1 MISTGFTHTE
11 WTYVIGLFLA
21 LNLGLAIDYFE
32 NKHSSEVYTREQIK
46 DHFIVPNVCLLLF
59 FIAVYFKDPTCS
71 TNQSDINQN
80 KIEQR
85 LDRIE
90 QKLDN
95 PSQNKKSTK
104 DKDCDC
110 N

>member
-1 MISTGFTHTE
+1 MILTGFTHTE

-21 LNLGLAIDYFE
+21 LNLGLVIDYFE
-32 NKHSSEVYTREQIK
+32 NKHSSEVYTRKQIK
-46 DHFIVPNVCLLLF
+46 NHFIVVNVALFVF
-59 FIAVYFKDPTCS
+59 FICAYFKEPGS
-71 TNQSDINQN
+71 SIEQSDINQS

-90 QKLDN
+90 QKLDHSN
-95 PSQNKKSTK
+95 QNEKSTK

>member
-1 MISTGFTHTE
+1 MISTGITQTDLACM
-11 WTYVIGLFLA
+11 IGFWLS
-21 LNLGLAIDYFE
+21 LNLVLVIDVFE
-32 NKHSSEVYTREQIK
+32 HKHSPEAYTKAQIK
-46 DHFIVPNVCLLLF
+46 NHFIVVNVALFVF
-59 FIAVYFKDPTCS
+59 FICAYFKEPS
-71 TNQSDINQN
+71 SSEEQSEINQS

-90 QKLDN
+90 QKLDKID
-95 PSQNKKSTK
+95 QNEKSKK